1 MKRLKN
7 TAILSLCLSLLF
19 SSVPVSASETG
30 QEYTSAEV
38 TAADIPEE
46 GESEVTAP
54 TGDTDQADIATGGSE
69 DGAAAAETETEDAAE
84 EAAETETEDLAEA
97 AEETVPESED
107 KSVIKDDAETADEVT
122 DESAAANAADETA
135 EEEAAVDTETAVD
148 TGAADTTE
156 TAADGTAAEDAAT
169 AADGTAADAAT
180 AADGTAATVDAAA
193 AEEAAADTAAV
204 PEEAAVSG
212 ESKNAAA
219 PALSSVAGSVEEKIA
234 QMKLE
239 VIDYLDEGFGD
250 SQMLSSGGSRLLIDT
265 YSPGSWGVL
274 DSWLSDK
281 KYMDFDIYISHYH
294 NDHMGNVINILN
306 DDKYKVNKLYLPDYG
321 YMTGSNSYMQDY
333 RSDCE
338 DIFDTAIAK
347 GVEIIQLAKNSVFT
361 VGDVT
366 AQVLWGTDYE
376 DGSHDTDY
384 INNNSLVTK
393 FTCGNTRYLNA
404 GDIEADTEDDILRA
418 RVDVAAEIC
427 KLSHHGGNSSNTR
440 AFLNAVNAVYY
451 YYNYCEDSPSRY
463 SPAGTWSYGPT
474 QSAKQ
479 IGNVASVRYNGDIT
493 YGVYDDVI
501 TQELERNYTTNT
513 IYLYDP
519 DDPEKLRGILTQDF
533 NRATTKYID
542 QRAYGDYDF
551 STTKREN
558 SYVEDGWFIG
568 NGDTQYYYRDNEPVT
583 GWLVDGDAKY
593 YMDPD
598 TGKKETGWLTVG
610 SDTYFFDEYGRM
622 QTGFVKV
629 GTAVHHFDDEGRQ
642 TKTGWALIDGNRYY
656 FGAYNKM
663 AQGVYTIDGKKYL
676 FDRNTGIMQIGVVR
690 QGSSLYFTD
699 DSGVLYPAGWT
710 DYNGSRYYLDSNG
723 RASTGW
729 NKVSGNW
736 YLMGSD
742 GVMLTS
748 WQRAG
753 GIWYYLDDGGVM
765 QTGWQQFGGRMYYLS
780 GSGAMQTGWQKI
792 DGAWYYMNG
801 SGVMQTGWQK
811 IGRMWYYLGADG
823 VMQTGWQFINGRWYY
838 MNAGGAMQT
847 GWQKIDGK
855 WYYMNAGGAM
865 QTGWQRIGSVWYYM
879 NDSGVMQT
887 GWQLIGGKWYYFK
900 SSGAWVR

>member
-54 TGDTDQADIATGGSE
+54 AGADQADNAVGGSE

-84 EAAETETEDLAEA
+84 EAAETEDAAEEAAETETEDLAEA
-97 AEETVPESED
+97 AKGTVPESED

-122 DESAAANAADETA
+122 DESAAADEAA
-135 EEEAAVDTETAVD
+135 EE
-148 TGAADTTE
+148 GAADK
-156 TAADGTAAEDAAT
+156 DAAAT
-169 AADGTAADAAT
+169 DAE

-204 PEEAAVSG
+204 AEEAAISG

-306 DDKYKVNKLYLPDYG
+306 DDKYKVGKLYLPDYG
-321 YMTGSNSYMQDY
+321 YMTGSSSYMQDY

-463 SPAGTWSYGPT
+463 SPAGSWSYGPT

-533 NRATTKYID
+533 NKATTKYID

-568 NGDTQYYYRDNEPVT
+568 NGDAQYYYRDNEPVT
-583 GWLVDGDAKY
+583 GWLFDGDAKY

-676 FDRNTGIMQIGVVR
+676 FDRNTGIWQIGVVR

-710 DYNGSRYYLDSNG
+710 EYNGSLYYLDSNG
-723 RASTGW
+723 RATTGW

-736 YLMGSD
+736 YLMGGD
-742 GVMLTS
+742 GVMLTG
-748 WQRAG
+748 WQKANG
-753 GIWYYLDDGGVM
+753 KWYYLDDGGVM
-765 QTGWQQFGGRMYYLS
+765 LM
-780 GSGAMQTGWQKI
+780 
-792 DGAWYYMNG
+792 
-801 SGVMQTGWQK
+801 GWQK
-811 IGRMWYYLGADG
+811 IGGNWY
-823 VMQTGWQFINGRWYY
+823 
-838 MNAGGAMQT
+838 
-847 GWQKIDGK
+847 
-855 WYYMNAGGAM
+855 
-865 QTGWQRIGSVWYYM
+865 
-879 NDSGVMQT
+879 
-887 GWQLIGGKWYYFK
+887 
-900 SSGAWVR
+900 

>member
-122 DESAAANAADETA
+122 DESAAADEAA
-135 EEEAAVDTETAVD
+135 EE
-148 TGAADTTE
+148 GAADK
-156 TAADGTAAEDAAT
+156 DAAAT
-169 AADGTAADAAT
+169 DAE

-204 PEEAAVSG
+204 AEEAAISG

-463 SPAGTWSYGPT
+463 SPAGSWSYGPT

-558 SYVEDGWFIG
+558 SYVGDGWFIG
-568 NGDTQYYYRDNEPVT
+568 NGDTQYYYRNNEPVT

-742 GVMLTS
+742 GVMLTG

>member
-122 DESAAANAADETA
+122 DESAAADEAA
-135 EEEAAVDTETAVD
+135 EE
-148 TGAADTTE
+148 GAADK
-156 TAADGTAAEDAAT
+156 DAAAT
-169 AADGTAADAAT
+169 DAE

-533 NRATTKYID
+533 NKATTKYID

-568 NGDTQYYYRDNEPVT
+568 NGDTQYYYRNNEPVT

-663 AQGVYTIDGKKYL
+663 AQGVYTIGGKKYL

-742 GVMLTS
+742 GVMLTG

-765 QTGWQQFGGRMYYLS
+765 QTGWQKIDGRMYYLS
-780 GSGAMQTGWQKI
+780 GSGAMLTGWQKI
-792 DGAWYYMNG
+792 GGAWYYMNG
-801 SGVMQTGWQK
+801 SGVMQTGWQLINGKMYYLSGSGAMLTGWQK
-811 IGRMWYYLGADG
+811 IGSAWYYLGGDG
-823 VMQTGWQFINGRWYY
+823 VMQTGWQKINGRWYY
-838 MNAGGAMQT
+838 LRAGGSMVT

-855 WYYMNAGGAM
+855 WYYFSAGGSM
-865 QTGWQRIGSVWYYM
+865 MTGWQKIGGVWYYM
-879 NDSGVMQT
+879 GPGGVMQT
-887 GWQLIGGKWYYFK
+887 GWQQIDGKWYYFK

>member
-122 DESAAANAADETA
+122 DESAAADEAA
-135 EEEAAVDTETAVD
+135 EE
-148 TGAADTTE
+148 GAADK
-156 TAADGTAAEDAAT
+156 DAAAT
-169 AADGTAADAAT
+169 DAE

-204 PEEAAVSG
+204 AEEAAISG

-568 NGDTQYYYRDNEPVT
+568 NGDTQYYYRNNEPVT

-742 GVMLTS
+742 GVMLTG

-753 GIWYYLDDGGVM
+753 GIWYYLDDGGV
-765 QTGWQQFGGRMYYLS
+765 
-780 GSGAMQTGWQKI
+780 MQTGWQKI